1 MLCPTA
7 VPLLILDVLISGGS
21 SPSEPVAEMRPF
33 TVQSPNGDRID
44 EYYWMRDRKDP
55 AVSAYLEAENAYA
68 DSLLAPMEPLVDSL
82 VSEMAARIPLSDS
95 SVPHPYGGF
104 LYWSRFDEG
113 SDYPVYLRRPE
124 AGGPTGVVLDV
135 TSLAEGREYMDA
147 WPEVSPDG
155 AIAGIVFDTTGS
167 LDYTLVFAELESGRL
182 LEDTLRATDGS
193 LVWGNDSRTVFYG
206 ALDST
211 WRTCRIMRHT
221 LGTPAEEDE
230 TVFEETDPTFWPYVY
245 KSSDDGYVLI
255 ETSSTESYETWI
267 LDADDPLGAFS
278 VIEPRTPGHEYSVEA
293 LGDTLYILTNL
304 DAVDFRVMRTVVTA
318 PSSRYWTEVVPSRE
332 GVLIEEIEAFPGCI
346 AMLVKSGG
354 FSELRTVDL
363 ETGIEAVAAGGEEPS
378 TLWFESNRRPSD
390 RLVRYGYCSLT
401 TPVQTR
407 SLDLST
413 GISSI
418 LKQDSVGGGF
428 DTSLYSSMVMYAPLH
443 DGTEVPISMVWRSDM
458 GFPADRPLL
467 LEGYGAYGYSSDP
480 WFSSSMLSL
489 LDRGFVF
496 ATAHVRGGSEMGRTW
511 YESGRLLQKRNTF
524 LDFIACAEYLVYVG
538 YTSPDRMFARGGSA
552 GGLLVGAVTMMM
564 PELFRGVVAQ
574 VPFVD
579 VVTTMLDP
587 SIPLTTNEYEEWG
600 DPSDPVFYE
609 YMLSY
614 SPYDNVGARDYPAMY
629 VTAGWND
636 SQVCYWEPAKWVAR
650 IRRLRTDDDPVVFR
664 VDMGAGHAGE
674 SGRFGWL
681 EDTASEQAFLI
692 GLLRSEAALRYS
704 IP

>member
-1 MLCPTA
+1 MD
-7 VPLLILDVLISGGS
+7 LLFSTFIPVLAILDPAACPV
-21 SPSEPVAEMRPF
+21 PPPVAEMRPF
-33 TVQSPNGDRID
+33 IVESPNGDRTD

-55 AVSAYLEAENAYA
+55 AVTAYLEAENAYA
-68 DSLLAPMEPLVDSL
+68 DSLMAGMAPLVDSL
-82 VSEMAARIPLSDS
+82 VAEMEARIPLSDS
-95 SVPHPYGGF
+95 SVPYPYNGF

-113 SDYPVYLRRPE
+113 GDYPVYMRRPE
-124 AGGPTGVVLDV
+124 NGGPAVTVLDV
-135 TSLAEGREYMDA
+135 AALAEGREYMEA
-147 WPEVSPDG
+147 WPEMSPDG
-155 AIAGIVFDTTGS
+155 SIAGIAFDTTGS
-167 LDYTLVFAELESGRL
+167 LDYTLVFVEMDSGRL
-182 LEDTLRATDGS
+182 LDDTLRSTDGS

-221 LGTPAEEDE
+221 LGSPSGSDAV
-230 TVFEETDPTFWPYVY
+230 VFEEDDPSFWPYVF

-267 LDADDPLGAFS
+267 LDADDPEGGFR
-278 VIEPRTPGHEYSVEA
+278 VVEPRTPGLEYSVEA

-304 DAVDFRVMRTVVTA
+304 GAENFRVMSA
-318 PSSRYWTEVVPSRE
+318 PASQPSASCWTEVVPARE
-332 GVLIEEIEAFPGCI
+332 DVLVESVEAFPGSL

-363 ETGIEAVAAGGEEPS
+363 ETGVETVAAGGDEPS
-378 TLWFESNRRPSD
+378 TLWFESNRRPAD

-407 SLDLST
+407 SLDLET
-413 GISSI
+413 GVTSV

-428 DTSLYSSMVMYAPLH
+428 DSSLYSSTVMYATSH
-443 DGTEVPISMVWRSDM
+443 DGTEVPISMVWRSDL
-458 GFPADRPLL
+458 GGPVDRPLL

-496 ATAHVRGGSEMGRTW
+496 ATAHVRGGSEMGRSW

-524 LDFIACAEYLVYVG
+524 LDFVACAEYLVNAGV
-538 YTSPDRMFARGGSA
+538 TSPDRIFARGGSA
-552 GGLLVGAVTMMM
+552 GGLLVGAVTMMR

-587 SIPLTTNEYEEWG
+587 GIPLTTNEYEEWG
-600 DPSDPVFYE
+600 DPSDPVYYE

-650 IRRLRTDDDPVVFR
+650 IRRLRTDDDPLVFR
-664 VDMGAGHAGE
+664 TEMGAGHAGA
-674 SGRFGWL
+674 SGRFGWM
-681 EDTASEQAFLI
+681 EDAASEQAFLL
-692 GLLRSEAALRYS
+692 GLL
-704 IP
+704 

>member
-7 VPLLILDVLISGGS
+7 VLILILEVLLTGGS
-21 SPSEPVAEMRPF
+21 NPSEPVAEIRPF
-33 TVQSPNGDRID
+33 TVESSNGDRID

-55 AVSAYLEAENAYA
+55 AVLAYLEAENAYA

-113 SDYPVYLRRPE
+113 SDYPVYSRRLE
-124 AGGPTGVVLDV
+124 AGGPIEVVLDV
-135 TSLAEGREYMDA
+135 PALAEGREYMDA

-167 LDYTLVFAELESGRL
+167 LEYTLAFRDIDSGRL

-193 LVWGNDSRTVFYG
+193 LVWGNDSRTIFYG

-221 LGTPAEEDE
+221 LGTPAEDDE
-230 TVFEETDPTFWPYVY
+230 TVFEETDPMFWPYVY

-255 ETSSTESYETWI
+255 ETCSTESYETWI

-278 VIEPRTPGHEYSVEA
+278 VVEPRTPGHEYSVEA
-293 LGDTLYILTNL
+293 LGDTLFILTNL
-304 DAVDFRVMRTVVTA
+304 GAENFRVMSA
-318 PSSRYWTEVVPSRE
+318 PVLEPSASHWTEVVPARE
-332 GVLIEEIEAFPGCI
+332 DVLIESIEAFPGCI

-363 ETGIEAVAAGGEEPS
+363 STGVEAVAAGGDEPS
-378 TLWFESNRRPSD
+378 SIWFESNRRPSD

-407 SLDLST
+407 SLDLAT
-413 GISSI
+413 GASSI

-428 DTSLYSSMVMYAPLH
+428 DSSCYSSMVMYAPSH
-443 DGTEVPISMVWRSDM
+443 DGVKVPISMVWRSDM
-458 GFPADRPLL
+458 GDPVDRPLL

-480 WFSSSMLSL
+480 WFSCSMLSL

-496 ATAHVRGGSEMGRTW
+496 ATAHVRGGSEMGREW
-511 YESGRLLQKRNTF
+511 YEDGRLLYKRNTF
-524 LDFIACAEYLVYVG
+524 LDFIACAEYLVYAGV
-538 YTSPDRMFARGGSA
+538 TSPERMFARGGSA
-552 GGLLVGAVTMMM
+552 GGLLVGAVSMMR
-564 PELFRGVVAQ
+564 PELFRGVIAN

-587 SIPLTTNEYEEWG
+587 GIPLTTNEYEEWG
-600 DPSDPVFYE
+600 DPSDPAFYE

-614 SPYDNVGARDYPAMY
+614 SPYDNVAAADYPAMY

-636 SQVCYWEPAKWVAR
+636 SQVCYWEPSKWVAR
-650 IRRLRTDDDPVVFR
+650 IRRLRTDEDPVVFR
-664 VDMGAGHAGE
+664 IDMGAGHAGE

>member
-1 MLCPTA
+1 MPCPTA
-7 VPLLILDVLISGGS
+7 VFLLILYVLITGGS

-33 TVQSPNGDRID
+33 TVESPNGDRID
-44 EYYWMRDRKDP
+44 EYYWMRDRNDP
-55 AVSAYLEAENAYA
+55 AVLACLEAENAYA
-68 DSLLAPMEPLVDSL
+68 DSLLAPLEPLVDSL
-82 VSEMAARIPLSDS
+82 MSEMASRIALSDS
-95 SVPHPYGGF
+95 SVPYPYGGF

-113 SDYPVYLRRPE
+113 SEYPVYLRRPE
-124 AGGPTGVVLDV
+124 AGGPAAVVLDV
-135 TSLAEGREYMDA
+135 TALAEGRDYMDA
-147 WPEVSPDG
+147 WPRVSPDG

-167 LDYTLVFAELESGRL
+167 LDYTLVFSEMESGRL
-182 LEDTLRATDGS
+182 LNDTIRTTDGS
-193 LVWGNDSRTVFYG
+193 LVWANDSRTVFYG

-221 LGTPAEEDE
+221 LGTPEEDDE
-230 TVFEETDPTFWPYVY
+230 TVFEENDPMFWPYVY

-255 ETSSTESYETWI
+255 QTSSTESCETWI
-267 LDADDPLGAFS
+267 LDADDPQGAFS
-278 VIEPRTPGHEYSVEA
+278 VVEPRAPGHEYSVEA

-304 DAVDFRVMRTVVTA
+304 GAKNFRVMSAPVVE
-318 PSSRYWTEVVPSRE
+318 PSGQHWTEVVPARDD
-332 GVLIEEIEAFPGCI
+332 VLIESIEAFPGFV

-354 FSELRTVDL
+354 FSELRTVNL
-363 ETGIEAVAAGGEEPS
+363 ASGSESVAAGGDEPS
-378 TLWFESNRRPSD
+378 SIWFESNRRPSD
-390 RLVRYGYCSLT
+390 RLVRYGYCSFT

-413 GISSI
+413 GISSV

-428 DTSLYSSMVMYAPLH
+428 DGSRYSSTVMYAPSH
-443 DGTEVPISMVWRSDM
+443 DGVEVPISMVWRSDM
-458 GFPADRPLL
+458 GDPVDRPLL

-496 ATAHVRGGSEMGRTW
+496 AIAHVRGGSEMGREW
-511 YESGRLLQKRNTF
+511 YEDGRLMNKRNTF
-524 LDFIACAEYLVYVG
+524 LDFIACAEYLVNTGV
-538 YTSPDRMFARGGSA
+538 TSRDRMFARGGSA
-552 GGLLVGAVTMMM
+552 GGLLVGAVTNMS
-564 PELFRGVVAQ
+564 PGLFRGVIAN

-587 SIPLTTNEYEEWG
+587 GIPLTTNEYEEWG
-600 DPSDPVFYE
+600 DPSVPAFYE

-614 SPYDNVGARDYPAMY
+614 SPYDNVAAADYPAMF

-636 SQVCYWEPAKWVAR
+636 SQVCYWEPSKWVAR

-664 VDMGAGHAGE
+664 IDMGAGHAGE

-681 EDTASEQAFLI
+681 KNAATEQAFLI